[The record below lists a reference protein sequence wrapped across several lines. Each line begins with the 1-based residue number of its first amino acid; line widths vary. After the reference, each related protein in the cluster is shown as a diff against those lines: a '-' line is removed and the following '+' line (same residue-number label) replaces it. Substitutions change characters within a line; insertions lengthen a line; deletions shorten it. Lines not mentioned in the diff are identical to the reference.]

1 MVIKFITQ
9 LLSFIMFS
17 LFLKKKKEER
27 KKEKRLCLVKVRA
40 WFELAAWGGK
50 EYTAVQYGTNKSS
63 QIRALYK
70 LNSNY

>member
-17 LFLKKKKEER
+17 LFLKKKRRR
-27 KKEKRLCLVKVRA
+27 KKEKHLCLVKVRA

-50 EYTAVQYGTNKSS
+50 EYYTAVQYGSNKSS

>member
-1 MVIKFITQ
+1 
-9 LLSFIMFS
+9 MFS
-17 LFLKKKKEER
+17 LFLKKKRRR
-27 KKEKRLCLVKVRA
+27 KKEKHLCLVKVRA

-50 EYTAVQYGTNKSS
+50 EYYTAVQYGSNKSS